1 MRFYKCRENT
11 KRPFA
16 QPKIFHNFASS
27 FNFIINLFICEIMA
41 EHNDLGLLGEEK
53 AVEYLSAKGY
63 KIRHRNWR
71 SGKLELDIV
80 AEKEGTLV
88 VVEVRTRRDN
98 YLLAPAETVN
108 KTKMRNTIMAA
119 EAYIFKFNIMMPTQ
133 FDILSVVVGAQNS
146 SFKIEHIEDAFLP

>member
-1 MRFYKCRENT
+1 MHHI
-11 KRPFA
+11 
-16 QPKIFHNFASS
+16 QL
-27 FNFIINLFICEIMA
+27 IINLFICEIMA

-80 AEKEGTLV
+80 AEKDGTLV

-98 YLLAPAETVN
+98 FLLAPAETVN
-108 KTKMRNTIMAA
+108 RTKMRNTISAA

-146 SFKIEHIEDAFLP
+146 SFRIEHIEDAFLP